1 MVRVCDQ
8 ESGVWGRAA
17 STLVLTLPAPLLSQS
32 FFGFPSF
39 LVAESEEAP
48 EFPPISNRPVYRGC
62 VWMVEILEYTGCFN
76 WSIKLYDGARRL
88 AAGGWRSVMTVTSI
102 HSFTQAAPLIGE
114 NIP

>member
-17 STLVLTLPAPLLSQS
+17 STLVLTLPTTLLSPS
-32 FFGFPSF
+32 LFGFPSF
-39 LVAESEEAP
+39 LLAESEEAP

-88 AAGGWRSVMTVTSI
+88 AAAGCCWCGGWRSVMTTM
-102 HSFTQAAPLIGE
+102 ANL
-114 NIP
+114 

>member
-17 STLVLTLPAPLLSQS
+17 STLVLTLPTPLLSQS

-39 LVAESEEAP
+39 LLAESEEAP

-88 AAGGWRSVMTVTSI
+88 AAAGRWWLVVAGGV
-102 HSFTQAAPLIGE
+102 
-114 NIP
+114 

>member
-17 STLVLTLPAPLLSQS
+17 STLVLTLPTPLLSPS

-39 LVAESEEAP
+39 LLAESEEAP
-48 EFPPISNRPVYRGC
+48 EFPPISNRPVGAC
-62 VWMVEILEYTGCFN
+62 MVEILEYTGCFN

-88 AAGGWRSVMTVTSI
+88 AAAGRCWLLVAGGV
-102 HSFTQAAPLIGE
+102 
-114 NIP
+114 